1 MTTPP
6 VHVRAGLS
14 TRRRL
19 RHRDTETQSAFEG
32 YSTTTYKKVSVSLW
46 LCGLLISVSSLS
58 LCVGTAAAQSANWPT
73 ERPPQPGPA
82 RDIKFPPYE
91 IQTLPNGLQVVV
103 VMHHEQPAV
112 TMRLLV
118 RAGTSSDPRE
128 KLGLAH
134 LASSLLDQGTKAM
147 SAQEMNDAVDFIGG
161 AMGAGA
167 GTDLTFVNMVVMKDS
182 FDAGL
187 KMLSDMARQP
197 AFAPA
202 EIERQRQQMLSGQK
216 VSAED
221 PGYIANSV
229 FDRLVYGFH
238 PYGMP
243 ESGTPQTIGAL
254 TREDL
259 LAFHSRFFVPNNAIL
274 AIVGDVTAAEAFTA
288 AKKVFN
294 DWQKRDLPAQTF
306 VGPPDPTRRV
316 IVVNKPD
323 AVQTEVRVGHIGIPR
338 THPDY
343 MAVNLA
349 IRILGGEGS
358 NRLHQVLRTERGL
371 TYGAQANMDTL
382 KESGDF
388 EAETNTRSEATGE
401 VLRLIVDEFWR
412 MQRERVGERELDGAK
427 AYLTGSFPLTIETP
441 ESIAMQV
448 VNALFYGLP
457 LAELQNFRERVN
469 AVTPD
474 DIQRVAKAL
483 LRPDRLSVVLVGNS
497 AAFASQ
503 LRGVGF
509 PTFETVE
516 LDDLDL
522 TSASFKRSTVKA
534 DAAVDGAGWA
544 GPRRLAGSA
553 GEAERSGHAGRQ
565 GLAHGSVPRGSG
577 AASQYQ
583 QAPLASRPSDS
594 APPEETAKAIALLD
608 KVIATKGGLA
618 TLRALKS
625 IVAKQTQVSQRP
637 EGESS
642 VATTNYI
649 EYPNHLRVETQG
661 QVQAFDGTRVWMK
674 DSRGIHDAPDAFVR
688 EMAAGLRRDVV
699 ALLLAAKDGTVT
711 VRLLPDV
718 KEADGQVSHAL
729 ELSSTDLNPIVLYV
743 DPQSNQIRKR
753 VYAADAP
760 GRPIIEEAFFDYRA
774 VDGIQFAFRATQ
786 KVGAVSVERRVT
798 AVTINT
804 PLDPALFKRPAS

>member
-1 MTTPP
+1 MIRPRALTVWRTASA
-6 VHVRAGLS
+6 VRSAGLKACA
-14 TRRRL
+14 TAVL
-19 RHRDTETQSAFEG
+19 F
-32 YSTTTYKKVSVSLW
+32 SLGAS
-46 LCGLLISVSSLS
+46 GL
-58 LCVGTAAAQSANWPT
+58 ANAQSAVWPT
-73 ERPPQPGPA
+73 ERPPQPLAA

-118 RAGTSSDPRE
+118 RAGTSSDTRE

-134 LASSLLDQGTKAM
+134 LAASLLDQGTKTM
-147 SAQEMNDAVDFIGG
+147 SAEEMNDAVDFIGG

-182 FDAGL
+182 FDTGL
-187 KMLSDMARQP
+187 RMLSDMARQP
-197 AFAPA
+197 AFAQA

-221 PGYIANSV
+221 PGHIANSV

-243 ESGTPQTIGAL
+243 ENGTPQTLAGL
-254 TREDL
+254 TRDDL
-259 LAFHSRFFVPNNAIL
+259 VAFHTRFFMPNNAIL
-274 AIVGDVTAAEAFTA
+274 AIVGDVSAEEAFTA
-288 AKKVFN
+288 ARKAFG
-294 DWQKRDLPAQTF
+294 DWPQRDVPAQTF

-316 IVVNKPD
+316 IVINKPD
-323 AVQTEVRVGHIGIPR
+323 AVQTEVRVGHLGIPR

-388 EAETNTRSEATGE
+388 QAETNTRSDATGE

-412 MQRERVGERELDGAK
+412 LQRERVGERELDGAK

-509 PTFETVE
+509 GTFETVE
-516 LDDLDL
+516 LGDLDL
-522 TSASFKRSTVKA
+522 TSATFKRTAVKA
-534 DAAVDGAGWA
+534 EAGATGGAGWA
-544 GPRRLAGSA
+544 GRSA
-553 GEAERSGHAGRQ
+553 VKAEAGRAGGFRVGADPRVGQ
-565 GLAHGSVPRGSG
+565 GGHLGRSPGVA
-577 AASQYQ
+577 YQ
-583 QAPLASRPSDS
+583 QAPLASRPSQRP
-594 APPEETAKAIALLD
+594 APEETANAIAMLD
-608 KVIATKGGLA
+608 KVVEAKGGLER
-618 TLRALKS
+618 LRALKS

-637 EGESS
+637 DGEST
-642 VATTNYI
+642 VETTNYI
-649 EYPNHLRVETQG
+649 EYPSHLRVETQG
-661 QVQAFDGTRVWMK
+661 QVQAYDGARVWMQ
-674 DSRGIHDAPDAFVR
+674 DNRGVHDAQEMFVR

-699 ALLLAAKDGTVT
+699 ALLLAAKAGTVA

-718 KEADGQVSHAL
+718 KDADGLISHAL
-729 ELSSTDLNPIVLYV
+729 ELSATDLNPIVLYV
-743 DPQSNQIRKR
+743 DPESSQIRKR
-753 VYAADAP
+753 LYAADAP

-786 KVGAVSVERRVT
+786 KVGPLSVERRVT
-798 AVTINT
+798 DVKINA
-804 PLDPALFKRPAS
+804 PLDPALFKRPGS

>member
-1 MTTPP
+1 
-6 VHVRAGLS
+6 V
-14 TRRRL
+14 
-19 RHRDTETQSAFEG
+19 F
-32 YSTTTYKKVSVSLW
+32 
-46 LCGLLISVSSLS
+46 SLS
-58 LCVGTAAAQSANWPT
+58 LCVAPASAQSTNWPS

-112 TMRLLV
+112 TMRLLI

-134 LASSLLDQGTKAM
+134 LAASLLDQGTKTM
-147 SAQEMNDAVDFIGG
+147 SAEEMNDAVDFIGG

-167 GTDLTFVNMVVMKDS
+167 GTDLTFLNMVVMKDS
-182 FDAGL
+182 FDTGL
-187 KMLSDMARQP
+187 KMLSEMARQP
-197 AFAPA
+197 AFAPE

-216 VSAED
+216 VSLED

-243 ESGTPQTIGAL
+243 ENGTPQTLARL
-254 TREDL
+254 TRDDL
-259 LAFHSRFFVPNNAIL
+259 VAFHTRFFLPNNAIL
-274 AIVGDVTAAEAFTA
+274 AIVGDVTAPEAFAA
-288 AKKVFN
+288 AKKIFG

-388 EAETNTRSEATGE
+388 EAETNTRSDATGE

-412 MQRERVGERELDGAK
+412 LQRERVGERELDGAK

-457 LAELQNFRERVN
+457 LQELQNFRERVN

-497 AAFASQ
+497 AAFAAQ

-509 PTFETVE
+509 GTYETVE
-516 LDDLDL
+516 LADLDL
-522 TSASFKRSTVKA
+522 TAATFKRTAVKA
-534 DAAVDGAGWA
+534 QADGVRGAGWA
-544 GPRRLAGSA
+544 SGAGKAVGAPGSA
-553 GEAERSGHAGRQ
+553 RIA
-565 GLAHGSVPRGSG
+565 
-577 AASQYQ
+577 YQ
-583 QAPLASRPSDS
+583 QAPLASRPSLD
-594 APPEETAKAIALLD
+594 ARPEDRKEAAALLD
-608 KVIATKGGLA
+608 RVIAAKGGLDKLQGIK
-618 TLRALKS
+618 T
-625 IVAKQTQVSQRP
+625 IVAKQRLFNRDADANAQS
-637 EGESS
+637 E
-642 VATTNYI
+642 TTNYI
-649 EYPNHLRVETQG
+649 QYPDRFRVETGTVTQG
-661 QVQAFDGTRVWMK
+661 FDGAQAWMR
-674 DSRGIHDAPDAFVR
+674 DPRSVRDGGEMMARDARAV
-688 EMAAGLRRDVV
+688 MRRDVIS
-699 ALLLAAKDGTVT
+699 LLLAAKDGKLTP
-711 VRLLPDV
+711 RLLPDV
-718 KEADGQVSHAL
+718 KDPEGRLTHTL
-729 ELSSTDLNPIVLYV
+729 ELSATDLNPIVFYI
-743 DPQSNQIRKR
+743 DPATHLITKQAF
-753 VYAADAP
+753 AADAP
-760 GRPIIEEAFFDYRA
+760 GRPLVEEQFSDYRP
-774 VDGIQFAFRATQ
+774 VDGIQIAFQAAR
-786 KVGAVSVERRVT
+786 KVGTLSVERIVT
-798 AVTINT
+798 EVKINA
-804 PLDPALFKRPAS
+804 PIDPSLFKRPAS

>member
-1 MTTPP
+1 
-6 VHVRAGLS
+6 VRTLRFER
-14 TRRRL
+14 TQRRFS
-19 RHRDTETQSAFEG
+19 HRDTETQSK
-32 YSTTTYKKVSVSLW
+32 TQIISVSLC
-46 LCGLLISVSSLS
+46 LRGLLLSVFSLV
-58 LCVGTAAAQSANWPT
+58 LCVGPALAQSTNWPS
-73 ERPPQPGPA
+73 ERPPLPGPA
-82 RDIKFPPYE
+82 RDITFPPYE
-91 IQTLPNGLQVVV
+91 IQTLANGLQVVV

-112 TMRLLV
+112 TMRLLI

-134 LASSLLDQGTKAM
+134 LAASLLDQGTKTM
-147 SAQEMNDAVDFIGG
+147 SAEEMNDAVDFIGG

-167 GTDLTFVNMVVMKDS
+167 GTDLTFLNMVVMKDS
-182 FDAGL
+182 FDTGL

-197 AFAPA
+197 AFAPE

-216 VSAED
+216 VSLED

-243 ESGTPQTIGAL
+243 ENGTPQTLARL
-254 TREDL
+254 TRDDL
-259 LAFHSRFFVPNNAIL
+259 VAFHNRFFMPNNAIL
-274 AIVGDVTAAEAFTA
+274 AIVGDVTAPEAFAA
-288 AKKVFN
+288 AKKIFG

-306 VGPPDPTRRV
+306 IGPPDPTRRV

-388 EAETNTRSEATGE
+388 EAETNTRSDATGE

-412 MQRERVGERELDGAK
+412 LQRERVGERELDGAK

-441 ESIAMQV
+441 EAIAMQV

-457 LAELQNFRERVN
+457 LRELQNFRERVN

-497 AAFASQ
+497 AAFAPQ

-509 PTFETVE
+509 GTYETIE
-516 LDDLDL
+516 LADLDL
-522 TSASFKRSTVKA
+522 TAATFKRTNAKA
-534 DAAVDGAGWA
+534 QADGAGRAGWA
-544 GPRRLAGSA
+544 GGAGAA
-553 GEAERSGHAGRQ
+553 G
-565 GLAHGSVPRGSG
+565 GSG
-577 AASQYQ
+577 RSSRIAYQ
-583 QAPLASRPSDS
+583 QAPLASRPSLD
-594 APPEETAKAIALLD
+594 ARPEDRQEAVALLD
-608 KVIATKGGLA
+608 RVIAAKGGLDKLQSIK
-618 TLRALKS
+618 T
-625 IVAKQTQVSQRP
+625 IVAKQTLTNRDSDAKAQS
-637 EGESS
+637 E
-642 VATTNYI
+642 TTNYI
-649 EYPNHLRVETQG
+649 QYPDRFRIETPTVTQG
-661 QVQAFDGTRVWMK
+661 YDGAQAWMK
-674 DSRGIHDAPDAFVR
+674 DPRGVRDGGEAMARDARAS
-688 EMAAGLRRDVV
+688 MRRDVI
-699 ALLLAAKDGTVT
+699 ALLLAARDGKLTP
-711 VRLLPDV
+711 RLLPDV
-718 KEADGQVSHAL
+718 KDAEGRLTHTL
-729 ELSSTDLNPIVLYV
+729 ELSAPDLNPIVFYI
-743 DPQSNQIRKR
+743 DPATGLITKQAF
-753 VYAADAP
+753 AADAP
-760 GRPIIEEAFFDYRA
+760 GRPLVEEQFSDYRP
-774 VDGIQFAFRATQ
+774 VDGIQIAFQAAR
-786 KVGAVSVERRVT
+786 KVGTLSVERRVT
-798 AVTINT
+798 DVKINS
-804 PLDPALFKRPAS
+804 PIDPALFKRPAS

>member
-1 MTTPP
+1 MTGPFGNP
-6 VHVRAGLS
+6 RNP
-14 TRRRL
+14 RL
-19 RHRDTETQSAFEG
+19 PF
-32 YSTTTYKKVSVSLW
+32 SVSRC
-46 LCGLLISVSSLS
+46 LCGLLTSVFSLS
-58 LCVGTAAAQSANWPT
+58 LCVATAGAQSAAWPT
-73 ERPPQPGPA
+73 ERPPQPLPA
-82 RDIKFPPYE
+82 REIKFPPYE

-134 LASSLLDQGTKAM
+134 LAASLLDQGTKTM
-147 SAQEMNDAVDFIGG
+147 SAEEMNDAVDFIGG

-182 FDAGL
+182 FDAGMR
-187 KMLSDMARQP
+187 MLSDMARQP

-202 EIERQRQQMLSGQK
+202 EIERQRQQMLSGEK

-243 ESGTPQTIGAL
+243 ASGTTPTIAAL
-254 TREDL
+254 TRDDL
-259 LAFHSRFFVPNNAIL
+259 VAYHNRFFMPNNAIL
-274 AIVGDVTAAEAFTA
+274 AIVGDVTAEEAFA
-288 AKKVFN
+288 SARKVFG

-412 MQRERVGERELDGAK
+412 LQRERVGERELDGAK

-441 ESIAMQV
+441 EAIAMQV

-509 PTFETVE
+509 ATFETVE
-516 LDDLDL
+516 LGDLDL
-522 TSASFKRSTVKA
+522 TSATFKKA
-534 DAAVDGAGWA
+534 GARADNDRAGWS
-544 GPRRLAGSA
+544 G
-553 GEAERSGHAGRQ
+553 RSGKSG
-565 GLAHGSVPRGSG
+565 GSG
-577 AASQYQ
+577 ESADSGGLVAPSASRGDVAQALRPVLRYQ

-594 APPEETAKAIALLD
+594 AAPEETARAMALLD
-608 KVIATKGGLA
+608 KVIAAKGGLDK
-618 TLRALKS
+618 LRALKS
-625 IVAKQTQVSQRP
+625 IVAKQTQVSQRQD
-637 EGESS
+637 GEST
-642 VATTNYI
+642 VETTNYI
-649 EYPNHLRVETQG
+649 EYPNHLRVESVGQTQ
-661 QVQAFDGTRVWMK
+661 AYDGARVWMK
-674 DSRGIHDAPDAFVR
+674 DTRGLHDAPEMFVR

-699 ALLLAAKDGTVT
+699 ALLLAAKGGTLAL
-711 VRLLPDV
+711 RLLPDV
-718 KEADGQVSHAL
+718 KDADGRISRAL
-729 ELSSTDLNPIVLYV
+729 ELSATDLNPIVLYV
-743 DPQSNQIRKR
+743 DPESSQIRKR

-760 GRPIIEEAFFDYRA
+760 GRPIVEEAFFDYRD

-786 KVGAVSVERRVT
+786 KVGPMSVERRVT
-798 AVTINT
+798 DVKINA

>member
-1 MTTPP
+1 MRSPSGIGA
-6 VHVRAGLS
+6 VL
-14 TRRRL
+14 
-19 RHRDTETQSAFEG
+19 
-32 YSTTTYKKVSVSLW
+32 VSVFSLFI
-46 LCGLLISVSSLS
+46 G
-58 LCVGTAAAQSANWPT
+58 VGASAQSANWPT
-73 ERPPQPGPA
+73 ERPPQPLPA

-91 IQTLPNGLQVVV
+91 IQTLPNGLKVVV

-118 RAGTSSDPRE
+118 RAGTASDPRE

-134 LASSLLDQGTKAM
+134 LVASLLDQGTKTM
-147 SAQEMNDAVDFIGG
+147 SADQMNDAVDFIGG

-182 FDAGL
+182 FDTGL

-197 AFAPA
+197 AFDSG

-243 ESGTPQTIGAL
+243 ESGTPQTIAGL
-254 TREDL
+254 TRDDL
-259 LAFHSRFFVPNNAIL
+259 IAFHTRFFMPNNAIL
-274 AIVGDVTAAEAFTA
+274 AIVGDVTAEEAFA
-288 AKKVFN
+288 AARKVFGE
-294 DWQKRDLPAQTF
+294 WQKRDLPAQTF
-306 VGPPDPTRRV
+306 IGPPDPTRRV
-316 IVVNKPD
+316 VVVNKPD

-412 MQRERVGERELDGAK
+412 LQRERVGERELDGAK

-457 LAELQNFRERVN
+457 LEELQNFRERVN

-483 LRPDRLSVVLVGNS
+483 LKPDRLSVVLVGNA

-509 PTFETVE
+509 GTFETIE
-516 LDDLDL
+516 LPDLDL
-522 TSASFKRSTVKA
+522 TAANFKRSAVKA
-534 DAAVDGAGWA
+534 HNEAGGAGSLLA
-544 GPRRLAGSA
+544 ARLARPA
-553 GEAERSGHAGRQ
+553 WH
-565 GLAHGSVPRGSG
+565 
-577 AASQYQ
+577 YQ
-583 QAPLASRPSDS
+583 RAPLASRPSQE
-594 APPEETAKAIALLD
+594 ARPEDRDGAIALLD
-608 KVIATKGGLA
+608 RAVAAKGGLDK
-618 TLRALKS
+618 LRNLKT
-625 IVAKQTQVSQRP
+625 IVAKQTLINRDSENRP
-637 EGESS
+637 QSE
-642 VATTNYI
+642 TTNYI
-649 EYPNHLRVETQG
+649 QYPDHFRIETPTMTQG
-661 QVQAFDGTRVWMK
+661 YDGSQAWLKDPHGVRDGGEPMAR
-674 DSRGIHDAPDAFVR
+674 DARAS
-688 EMAAGLRRDVV
+688 MRRDVI
-699 ALLLAAKDGTVT
+699 ALLLAAKNGTLT
-711 VRLLPDV
+711 PRLLPDV
-718 KEADGQVSHAL
+718 KDADGHLTHTL
-729 ELSSTDLNPIVLYV
+729 EFSAADLNPIVLYI
-743 DPQSNQIRKR
+743 DPATNLITKQTF
-753 VYAADAP
+753 VADAP
-760 GRPIIEEAFFDYRA
+760 GRPLVQETFSDYRP
-774 VDGIQFAFRATQ
+774 VDGIQVSFQSQRT
-786 KVGAVSVERRVT
+786 VGALSVERRAIDVQ
-798 AVTINT
+798 INK
-804 PLDPALFKRPAS
+804 PLDPALFKRPGS

>member
-1 MTTPP
+1 
-6 VHVRAGLS
+6 
-14 TRRRL
+14 
-19 RHRDTETQSAFEG
+19 
-32 YSTTTYKKVSVSLW
+32 
-46 LCGLLISVSSLS
+46 LS
-58 LCVGTAAAQSANWPT
+58 LCVGAFAQSASWPT
-73 ERPPQPGPA
+73 ERPPQPLPA

-118 RAGTSSDPRE
+118 RAGTSSDPRDR
-128 KLGLAH
+128 LGLAH
-134 LASSLLDQGTKAM
+134 LTASLLDQGTTTM
-147 SAQEMNDAVDFIGG
+147 SAEQMNDAVDFIGG
-161 AMGAGA
+161 SMGAGA
-167 GTDLTFVNMVVMKDS
+167 GTDLTFCNMVVMKDS
-182 FDAGL
+182 FDTGL

-197 AFAPA
+197 AFAPG
-202 EIERQRQQMLSGQK
+202 EIERQRQQMVSGQK

-243 ESGTPQTIGAL
+243 ENGTPQTIAAL

-259 LAFHSRFFVPNNAIL
+259 VAFHTRYFMPNNAIL
-274 AIVGDVTAAEAFTA
+274 AIVGDVTAEEAFA
-288 AKKVFN
+288 SAKKVFG

-388 EAETNTRSEATGE
+388 EAETNTRSDATGE

-412 MQRERVGERELDGAK
+412 LQRERVGDRELDGAK

-441 ESIAMQV
+441 EAIAMQV

-457 LAELQNFRERVN
+457 LSELQNFRERVN

-509 PTFETVE
+509 ATFETVE
-516 LDDLDL
+516 IDDLDL
-522 TSASFKRSTVKA
+522 TSATFKRATTKA
-534 DAAVDGAGWA
+534 GVDRAGGAGRA
-544 GPRRLAGSA
+544 GQAGQV
-553 GEAERSGHAGRQ
+553 GQ
-565 GLAHGSVPRGSG
+565 GDRVA
-577 AASQYQ
+577 YQ
-583 QAPLASRPSDS
+583 QSPLASRPSDT
-594 APPEETAKAIALLD
+594 AAPEETTRAMALLD
-608 KVIATKGGLA
+608 QVVAAKGGLEK
-618 TLRALKS
+618 LRALKS
-625 IVAKQTQVSQRP
+625 IVARQSQVSHRP
-637 EGESS
+637 EGDSTVE
-642 VATTNYI
+642 TTNYI
-649 EYPNHLRVETQG
+649 EYPAHLRVETQG
-661 QVQAFDGTRVWMK
+661 QVQAYDGTRVWMK
-674 DSRGIHDAPDAFVR
+674 DARGVHDAPDMFVR

-699 ALLLAAKDGTVT
+699 SLLLAAKAGSLA

-718 KEADGQVSHAL
+718 KDADGQVSHAI
-729 ELSSTDLNPIVLYV
+729 ELSATDLNPIVLYV
-743 DPQSNQIRKR
+743 DPRSSLIRKR
-753 VYAADAP
+753 VYTADAP
-760 GRPIIEEAFFDYRA
+760 GRPVVDEAFFDYRD

-786 KVGAVSVERRVT
+786 KVGPASVERRVSD
-798 AVTINT
+798 VKING
-804 PLDPALFKRPAS
+804 PIDPALFTRPSS

>member
-1 MTTPP
+1 
-6 VHVRAGLS
+6 
-14 TRRRL
+14 
-19 RHRDTETQSAFEG
+19 
-32 YSTTTYKKVSVSLW
+32 
-46 LCGLLISVSSLS
+46 LLISVFSLA
-58 LCVGTAAAQSANWPT
+58 LCVGTASAQSANWPS

-112 TMRLLV
+112 TMRLLI

-134 LASSLLDQGTKAM
+134 LAASLLDQGTKTM
-147 SAQEMNDAVDFIGG
+147 SAEEMNDAVDFIGG

-167 GTDLTFVNMVVMKDS
+167 GTDLTFLNMVVMKDS
-182 FDAGL
+182 FDTGL

-197 AFAPA
+197 AFAPE

-216 VSAED
+216 VSLED

-243 ESGTPQTIGAL
+243 ENGTPQTLPRL
-254 TREDL
+254 TRDDL
-259 LAFHSRFFVPNNAIL
+259 VAFHTRFFMPNNAIL
-274 AIVGDVTAAEAFTA
+274 AIVGDVTAPEAFAA
-288 AKKVFN
+288 AKRVFG

-388 EAETNTRSEATGE
+388 QAETNTRSDATGE

-412 MQRERVGERELDGAK
+412 LQRERVGERELDGAK

-441 ESIAMQV
+441 EAIAMQV

-457 LAELQNFRERVN
+457 LQELQNFRERVN

-497 AAFASQ
+497 AAFAGQ

-509 PTFETVE
+509 GTYETVE
-516 LDDLDL
+516 LADLDL
-522 TSASFKRSTVKA
+522 TAATFKRTTVKA
-534 DAAVDGAGWA
+534 QADRTGPAGWA
-544 GPRRLAGSA
+544 GRAGWAGGSGGSA
-553 GEAERSGHAGRQ
+553 
-565 GLAHGSVPRGSG
+565 
-577 AASQYQ
+577 YQ
-583 QAPLASRPSDS
+583 QAPLASRPSLD
-594 APPEETAKAIALLD
+594 ARPEDRQEAATLLD
-608 KVIATKGGLA
+608 HVIAAKGGLDKLQGIK
-618 TLRALKS
+618 T
-625 IVAKQTQVSQRP
+625 IVARQTLINRDAGAAAQS
-637 EGESS
+637 E
-642 VATTNYI
+642 TTNYI
-649 EYPNHLRVETQG
+649 QYPDHFRIETPA
-661 QVQAFDGTRVWMK
+661 VTQAYDGAQAWMK
-674 DSRGIHDAPDAFVR
+674 DSRGVRDGGEPMVRDARAS
-688 EMAAGLRRDVV
+688 MRRDVI
-699 ALLLAAKDGTVT
+699 ALLLAAKNGKLTP
-711 VRLLPDV
+711 RLLPDV
-718 KEADGQVSHAL
+718 KDAEGKLTRTL
-729 ELSSTDLNPIVLYV
+729 EISATDLNPIVLYV
-743 DPQSNQIRKR
+743 DPATGLITKQTF
-753 VYAADAP
+753 VADAP
-760 GRPIIEEAFFDYRA
+760 GRPLVEEQFSDYRP
-774 VDGIQFAFRATQ
+774 VDGIQIAFQAVR
-786 KVGAVSVERRVT
+786 KVGTLSVERRALDVK
-798 AVTINT
+798 INA
-804 PLDPALFKRPAS
+804 PIDPSLFKRPAS

>member
-1 MTTPP
+1 MTT
-6 VHVRAGLS
+6 LS
-14 TRRRL
+14 FQSTQSRICL
-19 RHRDTETQSAFEG
+19 TDTETQSEARNI
-32 YSTTTYKKVSVSLW
+32 SVSLC
-46 LCGLLISVSSLS
+46 LRGLFCFVFSLS
-58 LCVGTAAAQSANWPT
+58 LCVGASAQSTNWPT
-73 ERPPQPGPA
+73 ERPPQPLAA

-91 IQTLPNGLQVVV
+91 IQTLANGLQVVV

-118 RAGTSSDPRE
+118 RAGTSSDTRE

-134 LASSLLDQGTKAM
+134 LSASLLDQGTKTM
-147 SAQEMNDAVDFIGG
+147 SAEEMNDAVDFIGG

-167 GTDLTFVNMVVMKDS
+167 GTDLTFLNMVVMKDS

-187 KMLSDMARQP
+187 KMLSEMARQP

-216 VSAED
+216 VSGED
-221 PGYIANSV
+221 PGHIANSV

-243 ESGTPQTIGAL
+243 ENGTPETIAGL

-259 LAFHSRFFVPNNAIL
+259 VAFHTRHFMPNNAIL
-274 AIVGDVTAAEAFTA
+274 AIVGDVTAEEAFAA
-288 AKKVFN
+288 AKKVFG
-294 DWQKRDLPAQTF
+294 DWQKRDLPVQTF

-316 IVVNKPD
+316 IVVNKRD

-388 EAETNTRSEATGE
+388 EAETNTRSDATGE

-412 MQRERVGERELDGAK
+412 LQRERVGDRELDGAK

-441 ESIAMQV
+441 EAIAMQV

-503 LRGVGF
+503 LKGVGF
-509 PTFETVE
+509 GTFETVE
-516 LDDLDL
+516 LADLDL
-522 TSASFKRSTVKA
+522 TSATFKRTAVKA
-534 DAAVDGAGWA
+534 VNDGAGWA
-544 GPRRLAGSA
+544 GWTGQ
-553 GEAERSGHAGRQ
+553 AGR
-565 GLAHGSVPRGSG
+565 
-577 AASQYQ
+577 AAQAFRPAARYVQ
-583 QAPLASRPSDS
+583 APAPLASRPSD
-594 APPEETAKAIALLD
+594 AAAPEETAKAMALLD
-608 KVIATKGGLA
+608 TVIATKGGLDK
-618 TLRALKS
+618 LRALKS

-637 EGESS
+637 DGESS
-642 VATTNYI
+642 VETTNYI
-649 EYPNHLRVETQG
+649 EYPNHVRVETPG
-661 QVQAFDGTRVWMK
+661 QAQAYDGVRVWMK
-674 DSRGIHDAPDAFVR
+674 DNRGIHDAPEPFVR

-699 ALLLAAKDGTVT
+699 ALLLAAKAGTVT

-729 ELSSTDLNPIVLYV
+729 ELSATDLNPIVLYV
-743 DPQSNQIRKR
+743 LPATGQIRKR

-760 GRPIIEEAFFDYRA
+760 GRPIVEETFFDYRD
-774 VDGIQFAFRATQ
+774 VDGIQFAYRATQ
-786 KVGAVSVERRVT
+786 KVGPQSVERRVT
-798 AVTINT
+798 DVKINA
-804 PLDPALFKRPAS
+804 PLDPGLFKRPVS

>member
-1 MTTPP
+1 VSPC
-6 VHVRAGLS
+6 
-14 TRRRL
+14 L
-19 RHRDTETQSAFEG
+19 R
-32 YSTTTYKKVSVSLW
+32 
-46 LCGLLISVSSLS
+46 GLLFSVLS
-58 LCVGTAAAQSANWPT
+58 IFLCVAPAGAQSAAWPT
-73 ERPPQPGPA
+73 ERPPQPLPA

-112 TMRLLV
+112 TMRLLI
-118 RAGTSSDPRE
+118 RAGTASDSRE

-134 LASSLLDQGTKAM
+134 LAASLLDQGTKTMTAD
-147 SAQEMNDAVDFIGG
+147 QMNDSVDFIGG

-182 FDAGL
+182 FDTGL

-197 AFAPA
+197 AFDGA
-202 EIERQRQQMLSGQK
+202 EIERQRQQMLSGLK

-243 ESGTPQTIGAL
+243 DNGTSETLGGL
-254 TREDL
+254 TRDDL
-259 LAFHSRFFVPNNAIL
+259 IEFHTRFFMPNNAIL
-274 AIVGDVTAAEAFTA
+274 AIVGDVTAPEAFAA
-288 AKKVFN
+288 AKKVFG

-412 MQRERVGERELDGAK
+412 LQRERVGDRELDGAK

-441 ESIAMQV
+441 EAIAMQV

-457 LAELQNFRERVN
+457 LQELQNFRERVN

-503 LRGVGF
+503 LSGVGF
-509 PTFETVE
+509 ATFETVE
-516 LDDLDL
+516 LADLDL
-522 TSASFKRSTVKA
+522 TSASFKRTTVKA
-534 DAAVDGAGWA
+534 DAGAAGSAGGAGWA
-544 GPRRLAGSA
+544 GRAGW
-553 GEAERSGHAGRQ
+553 SGGFNADVVQAFRP
-565 GLAHGSVPRGSG
+565 AVN
-577 AASQYQ
+577 YQ

-594 APPEETAKAIALLD
+594 ATPDEIAKAAVMID
-608 KVIATKGGLA
+608 KVVAAKGGLDK
-618 TLRALKS
+618 LRGLKS
-625 IVAKQTQVSQRP
+625 IVAKQTQASRRP
-637 EGESS
+637 DGEST
-642 VATTNYI
+642 VETTNYI
-649 EYPNHLRVETQG
+649 EYPNHLRVETEG

-674 DSRGIHDAPDAFVR
+674 DKRGLHDAPEMFAR
-688 EMAAGLRRDVV
+688 EMSAGLRRDMV
-699 ALLLAAKDGTVT
+699 ALLLAAKDGTVAA
-711 VRLLPDV
+711 RLLPDV
-718 KEADGQVSHAL
+718 KDAEGRISHAL
-729 ELSSTDLNPIVLYV
+729 ELSATDLNPIVLYV
-743 DPQSNQIRKR
+743 DPESSLILKR
-753 VYAADAP
+753 LYTADAP
-760 GRPIIEEAFFDYRA
+760 GRPVVEEEFYDYSA

-786 KVGAVSVERRVT
+786 KVGSMSVERRVT
-798 AVTINT
+798 HVKLNSNI
-804 PLDPALFKRPAS
+804 DPSLFKRPGS

>member
-1 MTTPP
+1 MI
-6 VHVRAGLS
+6 S
-14 TRRRL
+14 
-19 RHRDTETQSAFEG
+19 HRDTETRRRTRLF
-32 YSTTTYKKVSVSLW
+32 VSLC
-46 LCGLLISVSSLS
+46 LCSFFFSVIS
-58 LCVGTAAAQSANWPT
+58 LCPGDLAAAQSVAWPT
-73 ERPPQPGPA
+73 ERPPQPLPA

-134 LASSLLDQGTKAM
+134 LAASLLDQGTKTM

-182 FDAGL
+182 FDTGL
-187 KMLSDMARQP
+187 RMLSDMARQP

-202 EIERQRQQMLSGQK
+202 EIERQRQQMLSGQT
-216 VSAED
+216 VSLED

-243 ESGTPQTIGAL
+243 ESGTPQTIAAL
-254 TREDL
+254 TRDDL
-259 LAFHSRFFVPNNAIL
+259 IAFHTRFFAPNNAIL
-274 AIVGDVTAAEAFTA
+274 AIVGDVTAEEAFTA
-288 AKKVFN
+288 AKKVFG
-294 DWQKRDLPAQTF
+294 DWQKRDLPVQTF
-306 VGPPDPTRRV
+306 TGPPDPTRRV

-323 AVQTEVRVGHIGIPR
+323 AVQTEVRVGHIGISR

-358 NRLHQVLRTERGL
+358 NRLHQILRTERGL

-388 EAETNTRSEATGE
+388 EAETNTRPDATGE

-412 MQRERVGERELDGAK
+412 LQRERVGDRELDGAK

-457 LAELQNFRERVN
+457 LEELQNVRERVN

-509 PTFETVE
+509 GTFETVE
-516 LDDLDL
+516 LGDLDL
-522 TSASFKRSTVKA
+522 TSANFKRGSIKA
-534 DAAVDGAGWA
+534 QDQGAG
-544 GPRRLAGSA
+544 
-553 GEAERSGHAGRQ
+553 RSGGSGGFGGSGGLRAGVVQAFPPALAYESRELRRGSPKRQ
-565 GLAHGSVPRGSG
+565 GREGGRPAFD
-577 AASQYQ
+577 YQ

-594 APPEETAKAIALLD
+594 AAPEEAAKAVALLD
-608 KVIATKGGLA
+608 RVIAAKGGLDKLQGIK
-618 TLRALKS
+618 T
-625 IVAKQTQVSQRP
+625 IVARQTLINRDSDGKAQT
-637 EGESS
+637 E
-642 VATTNYI
+642 TTNYI
-649 EYPNHLRVETQG
+649 QYPDHFRIETPTMTQG
-661 QVQAFDGTRVWMK
+661 SDGAQAWMK
-674 DSRGIHDAPDAFVR
+674 DPRGVR
-688 EMAAGLRRDVV
+688 DGGEPMARAARASMRRDVV
-699 ALLLAAKDGTVT
+699 ALLLAAKGGTLT
-711 VRLLPDV
+711 PRLLPDV
-718 KEADGQVSHAL
+718 KDPDGHLTHTL
-729 ELSSTDLNPIVLYV
+729 ELSATDLNPIVFYI
-743 DPQSNQIRKR
+743 DPATGLITKQTFI
-753 VYAADAP
+753 ADAP
-760 GRPIIEEAFFDYRA
+760 GRPLVEEQFSDYRP
-774 VDGIQFAFRATQ
+774 VDGIQIPFQSVR
-786 KVGAVSVERRVT
+786 KVGTLSVERRAIDVK
-798 AVTINT
+798 INA
-804 PLDPALFKRPAS
+804 PIDPALFKRPAS

>member
-1 MTTPP
+1 MRTQSGMRSQSR
-6 VHVRAGLS
+6 VD
-14 TRRRL
+14 
-19 RHRDTETQSAFEG
+19 HRDTETRRQAQR
-32 YSTTTYKKVSVSLW
+32 
-46 LCGLLISVSSLS
+46 ISVSRCLSGLLFSVLS
-58 LCVGTAAAQSANWPT
+58 LVLSAGLAEAQSAAWPA
-73 ERPPQPGPA
+73 ERPPQPLPA

-112 TMRLLV
+112 TMRLLI
-118 RAGTSSDPRE
+118 RAGTASDTRE

-134 LASSLLDQGTKAM
+134 LAASLLDQGTKAM
-147 SAQEMNDAVDFIGG
+147 TAEQMNDAVDFIGG

-167 GTDLTFVNMVVMKDS
+167 GTDLTFCNMVVMKDS
-182 FDAGL
+182 FDTGL

-197 AFAPA
+197 AFDPA
-202 EIERQRQQMLSGQK
+202 EIERQRQQMVSGLK

-238 PYGMP
+238 PYGLP
-243 ESGTPQTIGAL
+243 DNGTPQTLAAL
-254 TREDL
+254 TRDDL
-259 LAFHSRFFVPNNAIL
+259 VAFHAKFFMPNNAIL
-274 AIVGDVTAAEAFTA
+274 AIVGDVTAPEAFA
-288 AKKVFN
+288 SAKKVFG
-294 DWQKRDLPAQTF
+294 DWQKGDLPAQTF
-306 VGPPDPTRRV
+306 IGPPDPTRRV

-412 MQRERVGERELDGAK
+412 LQRERVGERELDGAK

-441 ESIAMQV
+441 EAIAMQV

-457 LAELQNFRERVN
+457 LQELQNFRERVN

-503 LRGVGF
+503 LKGVGF
-509 PTFETVE
+509 ETFETVD
-516 LDDLDL
+516 LADLDL
-522 TSASFKRSTVKA
+522 TSATFKRTSVKA
-534 DAAVDGAGWA
+534 EADRAGWA
-544 GPRRLAGSA
+544 GGAGRAGWAGRAGRAGGAGSA
-553 GEAERSGHAGRQ
+553 
-565 GLAHGSVPRGSG
+565 LN
-577 AASQYQ
+577 YQ

-594 APPEETAKAIALLD
+594 ASPDEIAKAAAMLD
-608 KVIATKGGLA
+608 KVIAAKGGLDK
-618 TLRALKS
+618 LRGLKS
-625 IVAKQTQVSQRP
+625 IVAKQTQASRRP
-637 EGESS
+637 DGEST
-642 VATTNYI
+642 VETTNYI
-649 EYPNHLRVETQG
+649 EYPNHLRVETEG
-661 QVQAFDGTRVWMK
+661 QVQAYDGTRVWMK
-674 DSRGIHDAPDAFVR
+674 DKRGLHDAPEMFAR
-688 EMAAGLRRDVV
+688 EMAAGLRRDIV
-699 ALLLAAKDGTVT
+699 ALLLAAKDGAVS

-718 KEADGQVSHAL
+718 KDPEGRVSHAL
-729 ELSSTDLNPIVLYV
+729 ELSATDLNPIVLYI
-743 DPQSNQIRKR
+743 DLESSLILKR
-753 VYAADAP
+753 LYTADAP
-760 GRPIIEEAFFDYRA
+760 GRPVIEEEFHEYRA
-774 VDGIQFAFRATQ
+774 VDGIQFAFHATQ
-786 KVGAVSVERRVT
+786 RVGSLSVDRRVT
-798 AVTINT
+798 DVKLNST
-804 PLDPALFKRPAS
+804 LDPALFKRPAS

>member
-1 MTTPP
+1 
-6 VHVRAGLS
+6 VI
-14 TRRRL
+14 
-19 RHRDTETQSAFEG
+19 
-32 YSTTTYKKVSVSLW
+32 SVSLY
-46 LCGLLISVSSLS
+46 LRGLLLSVFSLF
-58 LCVGTAAAQSANWPT
+58 LCVGASAQSTNWPS

-112 TMRLLV
+112 TMRLLI

-134 LASSLLDQGTKAM
+134 LSASLLDQGTKTM
-147 SAQEMNDAVDFIGG
+147 SAEEMNDAVDFIGG

-167 GTDLTFVNMVVMKDS
+167 GTDLTFLNMVVMKDS
-182 FDAGL
+182 FDTGL

-197 AFAPA
+197 AFAPE

-216 VSAED
+216 VSLED

-243 ESGTPQTIGAL
+243 ENGTPQTLARL
-254 TREDL
+254 TRDDL
-259 LAFHSRFFVPNNAIL
+259 VAFHTRFFMPNNAIL
-274 AIVGDVTAAEAFTA
+274 AIVGDVTAPEAFAA
-288 AKKVFN
+288 AKKIFG

-388 EAETNTRSEATGE
+388 EAETNTRSDATGE

-412 MQRERVGERELDGAK
+412 LQRERVGERELDGAK

-441 ESIAMQV
+441 EAIAMQV

-457 LAELQNFRERVN
+457 LQELQNFRERVN

-497 AAFASQ
+497 AAFAPQ

-509 PTFETVE
+509 GTYETVE
-516 LDDLDL
+516 LADLDL
-522 TSASFKRSTVKA
+522 TAATFKRTAVKA
-534 DAAVDGAGWA
+534 GAGQAGGAGWA
-544 GPRRLAGSA
+544 GGAGRAGVSGGPGGSA
-553 GEAERSGHAGRQ
+553 
-565 GLAHGSVPRGSG
+565 
-577 AASQYQ
+577 YQ
-583 QAPLASRPSDS
+583 EAPLASRPSLD
-594 APPEETAKAIALLD
+594 ARPEDRQEAAALLD
-608 KVIATKGGLA
+608 HVIAAKGGLDKLQGIR
-618 TLRALKS
+618 T
-625 IVAKQTQVSQRP
+625 IVARQTLINRDAGATAQS
-637 EGESS
+637 E
-642 VATTNYI
+642 TTNYI
-649 EYPNHLRVETQG
+649 QYPDHFRIETPA
-661 QVQAFDGTRVWMK
+661 VTQAYDGTQAWLK
-674 DSRGIHDAPDAFVR
+674 DPRGVRDGGEPMVRDARAS
-688 EMAAGLRRDVV
+688 MRRDVI
-699 ALLLAAKDGTVT
+699 ALLLAAKNGKLTP
-711 VRLLPDV
+711 RLLPDV
-718 KEADGQVSHAL
+718 KDAEGKLTRTL
-729 ELSSTDLNPIVLYV
+729 EISATDLNPIVLYV
-743 DPQSNQIRKR
+743 DPATGLITKQTF
-753 VYAADAP
+753 VADAP
-760 GRPIIEEAFFDYRA
+760 GRPLVEEQFSDYRPI
-774 VDGIQFAFRATQ
+774 DGIQIAFQAVR
-786 KVGAVSVERRVT
+786 KVGTLSVERRALV
-798 AVTINT
+798 VKINA
-804 PLDPALFKRPAS
+804 PIDPSLFKRPAS

>member
-1 MTTPP
+1 MRNTRIP
-6 VHVRAGLS
+6 VSRCLRGLS
-14 TRRRL
+14 I
-19 RHRDTETQSAFEG
+19 
-32 YSTTTYKKVSVSLW
+32 SLFALL
-46 LCGLLISVSSLS
+46 LCDS
-58 LCVGTAAAQSANWPT
+58 AAAQSGAWPS
-73 ERPPQPGPA
+73 ERPPQPLAA

-91 IQTLPNGLQVVV
+91 VQTLPNGLQVVV

-118 RAGTSSDPRE
+118 RAGTSSDTRDT
-128 KLGLAH
+128 LGLAH
-134 LASSLLDQGTKAM
+134 LSASLLDQGTKTM

-182 FDAGL
+182 FDTGL
-187 KMLSDMARQP
+187 RMLSDMARQP

-243 ESGTPQTIGAL
+243 ENGTPLTLAAL
-254 TREDL
+254 TRDDL
-259 LAFHSRFFVPNNAIL
+259 VAFHTRFFIPNNAIL
-274 AIVGDVTAAEAFTA
+274 AIVGDVTAEEAFTA
-288 AKKVFN
+288 AKKAFG
-294 DWQKRDLPAQTF
+294 DWQKRDLPALTF

-358 NRLHQVLRTERGL
+358 NRLHQILRTERGL
-371 TYGAQANMDTL
+371 TYGAQANMNTL

-388 EAETNTRSEATGE
+388 QAETNTRSDATGE

-412 MQRERVGERELDGAK
+412 LQRERVGERELDGAK

-457 LAELQNFRERVN
+457 LSDLQNFRERVN

-509 PTFETVE
+509 GTFETVE
-516 LDDLDL
+516 IGDLDL
-522 TSASFKRSTVKA
+522 TSASFKRGPTKA
-534 DAAVDGAGWA
+534 GAQGALGAGGPPGRPDGPGGSGGAARPRASGA
-544 GPRRLAGSA
+544 GRSGGPDGFRAGADPRVGPDGPVGPPRRLA
-553 GEAERSGHAGRQ
+553 
-565 GLAHGSVPRGSG
+565 
-577 AASQYQ
+577 YQ
-583 QAPLASRPSDS
+583 QAPLASHSPQDPRPEDRRQ
-594 APPEETAKAIALLD
+594 AIVLLD
-608 KVIATKGGLA
+608 RVIAAKGGLEN
-618 TLRALKS
+618 LQGLKT
-625 IVAKQTQVSQRP
+625 IVVKQTLFNRDADGKAQS
-637 EGESS
+637 E
-642 VATTNYI
+642 TTSYI
-649 EYPNHLRVETQG
+649 QYPDHFRIEAPTVTQG
-661 QVQAFDGTRVWMK
+661 FDGTHAWLK
-674 DSRGIHDAPDAFVR
+674 DGRGVHEGGEPMARDARAS
-688 EMAAGLRRDVV
+688 MRRDVV
-699 ALLLAAKDGTVT
+699 ALLLSANGGKLTP
-711 VRLLPDV
+711 RLLPDV
-718 KEADGQVSHAL
+718 KDAEGHLTHTL
-729 ELSSTDLNPIVLYV
+729 ELSAPDLNPIVFYI
-743 DPQSNQIRKR
+743 DPVTGLIAKQAFI
-753 VYAADAP
+753 ADAP
-760 GRPIIEEAFFDYRA
+760 GRPLVEEQFSDYRP
-774 VDGIQFAFRATQ
+774 VNGIQIPFQGARR
-786 KVGAVSVERRVT
+786 VGSLSVERRAT
-798 AVTINT
+798 DVTINA
-804 PLDPALFKRPAS
+804 PVDPALFKRPAS